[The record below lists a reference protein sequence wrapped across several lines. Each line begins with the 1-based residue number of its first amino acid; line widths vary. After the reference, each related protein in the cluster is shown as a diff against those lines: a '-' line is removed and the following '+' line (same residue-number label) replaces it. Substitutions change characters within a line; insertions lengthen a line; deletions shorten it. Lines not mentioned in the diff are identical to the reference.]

1 MNPVIYAHSIMEVMP
16 LIAHVKD
23 RLKALNDALCNI
35 PDPKLHISKQRTMT
49 PVDWHMRFIEVDRA
63 FKALE
68 RKLVGDRNVS
78 PIPCRWPMPPIQAT
92 NTQQLPTPGPMPPP
106 MQATYAQQSPASG
119 PMLPTQATYTEQLL
133 EPAVLTEEELAQA
146 MDFENTLGTWT
157 TLNDPDTE
165 SRFLK

>member
-1 MNPVIYAHSIMEVMP
+1 MNPVIYAHSIIEVMP
-16 LIAHVKD
+16 LIAQVKD
-23 RLKALNDALCNI
+23 RLKALNDALCNT

-78 PIPCRWPMPPIQAT
+78 PTPFRWPMPPMQATNTQQLSTSGPIPPMQAT
-92 NTQQLPTPGPMPPP
+92 NTQQLPTSGPMPPP
-106 MQATYAQQSPASG
+106 M
-119 PMLPTQATYTEQLL
+119 QATYTEQLL

-146 MDFENTLGTWT
+146 MDFENMLGTWT

-165 SRFLK
+165 SRFMK

>member
-78 PIPCRWPMPPIQAT
+78 PIPCRWPMPPMQAT
-92 NTQQLPTPGPMPPP
+92 NSQQLPTPGPMPP
-106 MQATYAQQSPASG
+106 
-119 PMLPTQATYTEQLL
+119 TQANYTQELL

-146 MDFENTLGTWT
+146 MDFETMLGTWT

-165 SRFLK
+165 SRFMK